1 MNMSDKKQDL
11 KDLINEIDISDISFQ
26 LLTRGN
32 TNLSIRGR
40 KDKYLEA
47 TFQSD
52 EVNMHKE
59 AIIIWV
65 DKKKLSEALE
75 RVKS

>member
-1 MNMSDKKQDL
+1 MSDKKADL
-11 KDLINEIDISDISFQ
+11 KDLINEIDINDISFQ
-26 LLTRGN
+26 LLTHGN

-47 TFQSD
+47 TFHSD

-65 DKKKLSEALE
+65 DKKKLSDALE
-75 RVKS
+75 RVKSI

>member
-1 MNMSDKKQDL
+1 MADL
-11 KDLINEIDISDISFQ
+11 KDLINAIDINDLSFQ
-26 LLTRGN
+26 LLTHGN
-32 TNLSIRGR
+32 TTLSIRGK

-52 EVNMHKE
+52 EANMYKE

-65 DKKKLSEALE
+65 DKGKLKDALAK
-75 RVKS
+75 VKNPA

>member
-1 MNMSDKKQDL
+1 MNKTL
-11 KDLINEIDISDISFQ
+11 KDLINEIDINDISYQ
-26 LLTRGN
+26 LLTHGN
-32 TNLSIRGR
+32 TTLSVRGR

-65 DKKKLSEALE
+65 DKKKLAEALQ
-75 RVKS
+75 RVKTE